1 MHDEYL
7 GAPLAGSEPDSL
19 PAAEAALLVSEE
31 KYRSLFENMAEE
43 VHFWRL
49 VRDEAGEIVTWRL
62 VDANPPALKTW
73 GRSSVDEIRGKTTDE
88 IFGEG
93 ATEHYLPVVRKIF
106 SEGTSHSYE
115 DYFPHLDRYFRF
127 TSVPFGEY
135 FITTGADIT
144 EVKKANEVL
153 RASEERFRLLFEAHE
168 AAMLLIEPDGGQI
181 LDANIAATH
190 FYGYS
195 RRQLQKM
202 RIQEINQLPLERV
215 ASERKRA
222 ADRTKSVF
230 IFQHRLA
237 SGEVRDVEVYSSPV
251 TIRGRSTLFSII
263 HDVTARLRTEEAL
276 RQSREDL
283 DRAQAVGQIGWWRLD
298 TRENVLTWSDESY
311 RIFGVPKGAPMTY
324 ESFLA
329 CVHPDDREY
338 VDTQWQAGVRGE
350 PYDIE
355 HRVLVEGQVR
365 WVREKAFLEHDA
377 SGKLLGGFGITQD
390 ITDLKLAAQA
400 LRESEAE
407 RAAQQERA
415 RLARDLHDS
424 VTQALFAATLKAEA
438 LTLAEDSISAGTSE
452 AAEELRR
459 LNRGALAEMR
469 GLLLELRGEPLEEVP
484 IGQLLRH
491 LVEAAEGR
499 AGVEIRLSISGDAQS
514 IPELHMPIYRI
525 TQEALSN
532 VTRHARA
539 SKAWVDLTVG
549 PDTVHLVV
557 GDDGRGFEP
566 TAVDPSH
573 LGLRSMRERAE
584 EAAARLDV
592 ATELGG
598 GTLITVDWRR
608 Q

>member
-1 MHDEYL
+1 MHDEHPRV
-7 GAPLAGSEPDSL
+7 PLAGSEPDSP
-19 PAAEAALLVSEE
+19 PAAETALLVGEE

-115 DYFPHLDRYFRF
+115 DYFPHLDKYFRF
-127 TSVPFGEY
+127 TSVPLGEY

-144 EVKKANEVL
+144 EVKKANAVL
-153 RASEERFRLLFEAHE
+153 RTSEERFRRLFEAHE
-168 AAMLLIEPDGGQI
+168 AAMLLIEPEGGQI
-181 LDANIAATH
+181 LDANIAATR

-202 RIQEINQLPLERV
+202 RIQEINQLPSEKV

-222 ADRTKSVF
+222 ADRTKNVF
-230 IFQHRLA
+230 IFRHRLA
-237 SGEVRDVEVYSSPV
+237 SGEVRDVEVYSSSV
-251 TIRGRSTLFSII
+251 TIQGRPTLFSII
-263 HDVTARLRTEEAL
+263 HDVTARLQAEKAL
-276 RQSREDL
+276 RQSRKDL

-298 TRENVLTWSDESY
+298 TREDVLTWSDENY
-311 RIFGVPKGAPMTY
+311 RIFGVPKGTPMTY

-329 CVHPDDREY
+329 CIHPDDREY
-338 VDTQWQAGVRGE
+338 VDTKWQAGVRGE

-355 HRVLVEGQVR
+355 HRLLVGGRIR

-377 SGKLLGGFGITQD
+377 AGGLLGGFGITQD
-390 ITDLKLAAQA
+390 ITDLKLAEQA
-400 LRESEAE
+400 LRESEAK

-438 LTLAEDSISAGTSE
+438 LTLAEDSIANGTSG

-499 AGVEIRLSISGDAQS
+499 AGVEVRLSISGDVQS

-539 SKAWVDLTVG
+539 SKAWVDLTVE
-549 PDTVHLVV
+549 PDGVHLVV
-557 GDDGRGFEP
+557 GDDGRGFDP
-566 TAVDPSH
+566 TVVDPSH
-573 LGLRSMRERAE
+573 IGLRSMRERAE
-584 EAAARLDV
+584 EAGARLEV
-592 ATELGG
+592 VTEPGG
-598 GTLITVDWRR
+598 GTVIAVDWRR